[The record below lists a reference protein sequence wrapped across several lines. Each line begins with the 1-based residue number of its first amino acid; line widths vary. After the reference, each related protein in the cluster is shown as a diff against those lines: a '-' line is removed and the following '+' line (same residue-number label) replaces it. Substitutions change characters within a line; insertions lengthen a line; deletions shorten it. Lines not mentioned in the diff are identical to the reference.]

1 MACAAGGLGL
11 SRTSAKKRE
20 SGSSDPEPER
30 VSAQSL
36 AKALFEMGA
45 LRLGDFTLP
54 SGKRSSYDI
63 DLRLV
68 PSYPDI
74 YTTVLAAYVELVDRV
89 VANDFDVIAGVAIAG
104 LAMSSPLAI
113 MLKKPMMYVRKQG
126 ESRGPDRLV
135 EGISPPG
142 SRVLIVDDFVSTGQ
156 SLVSATSALRKNGYK
171 VTDTAVLVDRLE
183 GGKKRLGEVGVK
195 LNSFSTISDLLEGLR
210 QSKLVRKSQVEAIL
224 RQTEARRTSPTPPR
238 I

>member
-1 MACAAGGLGL
+1 MSRTPSRFTAGGATPD
-11 SRTSAKKRE
+11 S
-20 SGSSDPEPER
+20 ER
-30 VSAQSL
+30 VSAKSL
-36 AKALFEMGA
+36 AKALFDMGA

-89 VANDFDVIAGVAIAG
+89 VANEFDSIAGVAIAG

-113 MLKKPMMYVRKQG
+113 MLKKPMMYVRKPG
-126 ESRGPDRLV
+126 EGRGPDRLV
-135 EGISPPG
+135 EGVSPPG
-142 SRVLIVDDFVSTGQ
+142 SRVLIIDDLVSTGR
-156 SLVSATSALRKNGYK
+156 SLIAATSALRKKGYK

-183 GGKKRLGEVGVK
+183 GGASRLAEVGVQ
-195 LNSFSTISDLLEGLR
+195 LSSFTSISDLLHALYE
-210 QSKLVRKSQVEAIL
+210 SKLVKKSQVEVIL
-224 RQTEARRTSPTPPR
+224 GQTEVRRSTRTAESR
-238 I
+238 